1 MLLLGARGARA
12 PLSASVSSPV
22 PGSASSKAR
31 SVCSASK
38 EVMCLPLPLPSSL
51 KHFFFWQAPLLPQ
64 RFKGY
69 GEEIILW
76 KSNFKKCLSTNGV
89 CLCNGC
95 MSAGACSSARLRL
108 GPKIKFCYLQ
118 TKAEKRQ
125 KEGSPHWAGL
135 PKSPFPQDWCQ
146 VKVKGFQGGTRRKM
160 TMLPPS
166 LARLC
171 TKVGE
176 KKEYW
181 LLDVLQIFMCSRGW
195 QVCNLYSE
203 AYKNCIISLSF

>member
-1 MLLLGARGARA
+1 MQRQQRGDV
-12 PLSASVSSPV
+12 PSPS
-22 PGSASSKAR
+22 P
-31 SVCSASK
+31 
-38 EVMCLPLPLPSSL
+38 P
-51 KHFFFWQAPLLPQ
+51 FFFKTLFFGQAPLLLQ
-64 RFKGY
+64 WFKGY

-95 MSAGACSSARLRL
+95 MPVGACSSARLRL

-146 VKVKGFQGGTRRKM
+146 VKVKGFQGGTRHKM
-160 TMLPPS
+160 TMQPPP

-171 TKVGE
+171 TKVGG
-176 KKEYW
+176 KKRI
-181 LLDVLQIFMCSRGW
+181 LIIRCFVVIHVLKRMTGMKFILWS
-195 QVCNLYSE
+195 
-203 AYKNCIISLSF
+203 I